1 MRSRREVA
9 TTSQRWSKKPRS
21 KRGVTR
27 APWCGSARSKALVGV
42 LVVVVVVLQLLVAR
56 SRAQEKHKLRGSAAA
71 VNVDE
76 RDALAQTHS
85 SVQRATR
92 PATRRASRRTHSP
105 SPPPSAEATIHAG
118 IVADEHDLLFAS
130 ALDNLE
136 DGGQG
141 DAPQPAAAAVVD
153 VAPAA
158 SDDWLEGWLDED
170 AALEAE
176 ALPSASASTSAAES
190 TEQDDA
196 ELEQPHEAM
205 WRRMYER
212 IVASPEGRSM
222 SADEIAERVL
232 HQVER
237 ADAAKARALRL
248 RAAKLRQARPVR
260 PRFTPSFTSL
270 RTHKLPSWYDDAKL
284 GVLVNWGVSSVP
296 GWAPVAGGAGGF
308 SNDGCSDAASFW
320 RCNPHATWYANSAR
334 IKGSPTARHHSVAN
348 AGKTYA
354 TFATDFV
361 AQSARW
367 TPAPWMKTFEQ
378 AGVRYVV
385 FAAKQHDG
393 FCMWPTNVTHP
404 TLSARGFAGV
414 AAARASTRRDYVGE
428 ALRAARAKGMRTGI
442 AYSGGLDW
450 NFNGVFA
457 EGGRPHTRDAPF
469 RAASTPS
476 TKPPLGFHD
485 YALQQWRELE
495 RRYKPDI
502 LWNDVGFPELFG
514 WSKIVADAYNE
525 RPEVVVND
533 RFVNPYAGGDFAAV
547 SSDGGSMPDT
557 LRNMRRKWELV
568 RPLGGSFGYNRNE
581 GAAQFPTVQHIIH
594 ILVEVVAH
602 GGNLLLSVGP
612 KPNGELPREQT
623 QLLLG
628 LGAWLVPNREAIFG
642 TRTWSSAT
650 ATQCCAQTH
659 DAKKVRFTANV
670 GGSVLYAV
678 VLADLRTA
686 GRSRARIVRIKPVI
700 APTTGSTTAFLLRG
714 GKALP
719 VEHWFESQ
727 ATTANRE
734 HGAQKQPVLV
744 VSFPTGVA
752 VDSAYT
758 IRLNCTGGGHFTP
771 TDMKKAGD

>member
-1 MRSRREVA
+1 MRKRKVPSPRRSTKRRA
-9 TTSQRWSKKPRS
+9 A
-21 KRGVTR
+21 RGVAR
-27 APWCGSARSKALVGV
+27 VPWCGIARSKALVAV
-42 LVVVVVVLQLLVAR
+42 LVVVVVVVLLLFAAR
-56 SRAQEKHKLRGSAAA
+56 SRAQLKHKLRGSAAA
-71 VNVDE
+71 VAE
-76 RDALAQTHS
+76 REAVAQARP

-92 PATRRASRRTHSP
+92 PVTRRAARHTP
-105 SPPPSAEATIHAG
+105 SPFPPASAEAAIHAG
-118 IVADEHDLLFAS
+118 IAADEHDLLFAS
-130 ALDNLE
+130 ALDRLNLE
-136 DGGQG
+136 GGGQG
-141 DAPQPAAAAVVD
+141 DAQHPPAAAVVN
-153 VAPAA
+153 VPPAA
-158 SDDWLEGWLDED
+158 SDDWLGDWLDED

-176 ALPSASASTSAAES
+176 AQPSTSTTAAAS
-190 TEQDDA
+190 SAAHDDA
-196 ELEQPHEAM
+196 ELEQPREAM

-212 IVASPEGRSM
+212 IVASSEGKNM
-222 SADEIAERVL
+222 SADDIAEHVL
-232 HQVER
+232 LQVER
-237 ADAAKARALRL
+237 ADAAHARAARL
-248 RAAKLRQARPVR
+248 RAAKLSPARPVH

-270 RTHKLPSWYDDAKL
+270 RTHKLPSWYADAKL
-284 GVLVNWGVSSVP
+284 GVVVNWGVYSVP
-296 GWAPVAGGAGGF
+296 GWAPVAGGAADV
-308 SNDGCSDAASFW
+308 SNEGCSDAGSFW

-334 IKGSPTARHHSVAN
+334 IKGSPTARHRSVAN

-367 TPAPWMKTFEQ
+367 TPAPWMETFEK

-404 TLSARGFAGV
+404 TLRARGFAGV
-414 AAARASTRRDYVGE
+414 AGARASTRRDYVGE
-428 ALRAARAKGMRTGI
+428 TLRAARAKGLRTGI

-476 TKPPLGFHD
+476 TKPPPGFHD

-525 RPEVVVND
+525 RPDVVVND

-547 SSDGGSMPDT
+547 SSDGGAMPDT

-594 ILVEVVAH
+594 TLVEVVAH
-602 GGNLLLSVGP
+602 GGNLLLGVGP

-623 QLLLG
+623 RLLLG

-642 TRTWSSAT
+642 TRTWASST
-650 ATQCCAQTH
+650 ATQCCGQTH

-670 GGSVLYAV
+670 DSSVLYAV

-686 GRSRARIVRIKPVI
+686 GRSRARIVRIQPVI

-714 GKALP
+714 GKAMP

-727 ATTANRE
+727 ATSANRQ
-734 HGAQKQPVLV
+734 HGAQKKPVLV

-758 IRLNCTGGGHFTP
+758 IRLNCTGGAHFMP
-771 TDMKKAGD
+771 TDVKVAGD